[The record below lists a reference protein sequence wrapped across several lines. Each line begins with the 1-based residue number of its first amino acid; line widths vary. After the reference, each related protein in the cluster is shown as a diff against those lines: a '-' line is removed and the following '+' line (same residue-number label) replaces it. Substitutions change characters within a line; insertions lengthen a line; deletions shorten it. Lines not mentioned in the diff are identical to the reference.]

1 MTNAA
6 DSRPAN
12 TVQLARQGDSSGVR
26 FFEDIPADYRSV
38 VGTFSLTDTA
48 VIEFAQSWDPQ
59 PYHIDPAAAAKSVFG
74 GLVASSA
81 HLFAICTRL
90 FADHPDRIQVIAM
103 LGKDK
108 LRLPN
113 PARAGSVLTYETR
126 CIGTR
131 GSGTRPDAGIVT
143 LADSVTDDCGKV
155 VLTQEVSLLVARRTP
170 LAGR

>member
-1 MTNAA
+1 M
-6 DSRPAN
+6 
-12 TVQLARQGDSSGVR
+12 
-26 FFEDIPADYRSV
+26 

-59 PYHIDPAAAAKSVFG
+59 PYHVDPAAAAKSVFG

-90 FADHPDRIQVIAM
+90 FADHRDGIQVIAM

-113 PARAGSVLTYETR
+113 PARAGTVLTYETR
-126 CIGTR
+126 CIGKR
-131 GSGTRPDAGIVT
+131 QSASRPDAGIIT
-143 LADSVTDDCGKV
+143 LADTVTDDRGAV
-155 VLTQEVSLLVARRTP
+155 VLTQEVTLLVARRARP
-170 LAGR
+170 AGGQSR

>member
-1 MTNAA
+1 M
-6 DSRPAN
+6 
-12 TVQLARQGDSSGVR
+12 
-26 FFEDIPADYRSV
+26 

-59 PYHIDPAAAAKSVFG
+59 PYHVDPAAAEKSVFG

-90 FADHPDRIQVIAM
+90 FADHRDGIQVIAM

-113 PARAGSVLTYETR
+113 PARAGTVLTYETR
-126 CIGTR
+126 CIGKR
-131 GSGTRPDAGIVT
+131 QSGSRPDAGIIT
-143 LADSVTDDCGKV
+143 LADTVTDDRGAV
-155 VLTQEVSLLVARRTP
+155 VLTQEVTLLVARRARP
-170 LAGR
+170 AGGQSR

>member
-1 MTNAA
+1 M
-6 DSRPAN
+6 
-12 TVQLARQGDSSGVR
+12 
-26 FFEDIPADYRSV
+26 

-59 PYHIDPAAAAKSVFG
+59 PYHVDPAAAAKSVFG

-90 FADHPDRIQVIAM
+90 FFDHEDRIQTVAM

-113 PARAGSVLTYETR
+113 PARVGTTLTYETR
-126 CIGTR
+126 CVGKR
-131 GSGTRPDAGIVT
+131 ASGSRPDVGIVT
-143 LADSVTDDCGKV
+143 LADTVTDDTGAV
-155 VLTQEVSLLVARRTP
+155 VLSQEVTLLVAR
-170 LAGR
+170 A